1 MLLQDS
7 MALNWQNLW
16 VLTSVWQSSLVFHWV
31 LTKER
36 CPVTISIDA
45 SGDLGIT
52 VPFSEVAF
60 GHGTRM

>member
-7 MALNWQNLW
+7 MVLNWQNLW
-16 VLTSVWQSSLVFHWV
+16 VLTSVWQSSLVFRWV

-45 SGDLGIT
+45 SGDFGIT

-60 GHGTRM
+60 GHGIRM